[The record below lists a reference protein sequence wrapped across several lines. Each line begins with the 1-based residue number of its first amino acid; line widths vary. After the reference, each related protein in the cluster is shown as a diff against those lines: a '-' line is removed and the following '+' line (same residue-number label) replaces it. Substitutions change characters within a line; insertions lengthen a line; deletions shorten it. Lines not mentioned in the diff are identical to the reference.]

1 MPWLEGQC
9 TCGGAQS
16 RKGLRIVIKTG
27 GNGNRYGTR
36 CDGLTAAPSS
46 PRVMDNLGRGD
57 R

>member
-27 GNGNRYGTR
+27 GNGNRCGTR
-36 CDGLTAAPSS
+36 CDGLTAYAKFA
-46 PRVMDNLGRGD
+46 MGYG
-57 R
+57 